1 MPDLPREPELPATV
15 TEGPPPEEPLCA
27 SSDLAERG
35 RAFVWDVML
44 WGRPARAF
52 ALRFDG
58 RPVAYLNRCVHVP
71 TEMDWQ
77 EGEFLDMD
85 RRWILCSIH
94 GAAYEP
100 ADGRCVG
107 GPCGRGKLT
116 GVRVAERD
124 GQVYWYPSR
133 EIAPVRFD
141 DAPVPSAPAVPSA
154 SSAPLVPS
162 MPSVLADPSTSL
174 NPATPAPALEAGAPP
189 AAEPPAPA
197 PEPPPA

>member
-1 MPDLPREPELPATV
+1 MPELDPTALALPAQH
-15 TEGPPPEEPLCA
+15 LCA
-27 SSDLAERG
+27 SADLEERG
-35 RAFVWDVML
+35 QARVFDLLLYGA
-44 WGRPARAF
+44 PARGF

-58 RPVAYLNRCVHVP
+58 RVVGYVNRCVHVP

-77 EGEFLDMD
+77 EGQFLDMD

-116 GVRVAERD
+116 AITLQERD

-133 EIAPVRFD
+133 DIRPVSF
-141 DAPVPSAPAVPSA
+141 DAPPSESAPA
-154 SSAPLVPS
+154 
-162 MPSVLADPSTSL
+162 
-174 NPATPAPALEAGAPP
+174 
-189 AAEPPAPA
+189 
-197 PEPPPA
+197 